1 MPPTSIS
8 TCMHLHQLVCIYI
21 YSGEVYSMSG
31 RYGRSIVLDFQDA
44 SQGLVVV

>member
-1 MPPTSIS
+1 MPPTSKS
-8 TCMHLHQLVCIYI
+8 TCMHLRSMI

-44 SQGLVVV
+44 NQGLVVV